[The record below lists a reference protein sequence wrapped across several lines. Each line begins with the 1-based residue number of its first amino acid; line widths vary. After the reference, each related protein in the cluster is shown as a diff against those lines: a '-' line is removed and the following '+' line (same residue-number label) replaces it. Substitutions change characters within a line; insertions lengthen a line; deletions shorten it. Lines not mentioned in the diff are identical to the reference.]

1 MKLHTLLDQ
10 RMLHDA
16 MRRLQRT
23 LVNLIMIVASALAA
37 AGIIEFGARLYLS
50 YRPVFPKPW
59 EFRAGGPP
67 PYRDAPYFN
76 REFIEESHRIEARSL
91 DLGSENVPGKYI
103 NIAGGFHV
111 TTDEPVDPER
121 RLLLFG
127 ASTVANFNV
136 PDNLTVASYLQRLLN
151 QHTNIRWEVRN
162 LGRQGTTV
170 RRQLDLLKRTP
181 LRRNDVIVF
190 YDGGVDIDME
200 VFRGITITQ
209 QMSPTVNVQRNG
221 LQRILVNLYD
231 KFSDRSAAIKVW
243 LDVYSRNPPTTVT
256 NHQILQANVTQMV
269 DSFEA
274 TLVQANTLV
283 RSEGG
288 SFMHFL
294 QPSLPVLASPDPYEK
309 SLFENPFL
317 APAGIKPAFM
327 QGQPALQDMT
337 RRLRA
342 QGLLAFDLTDAFDG
356 RPNGD
361 EIFLDLFHVNHRGN
375 EIIAQRIFT
384 VVTDQ
389 IGIRKGYDAAPIR

>member
-1 MKLHTLLDQ
+1 MKVYTLPDQ
-10 RMLHDA
+10 RTLHEA
-16 MRRLQRT
+16 MRRLRRT
-23 LVNLIMIVASALAA
+23 LANFTMIVAGALAA
-37 AGIIEFGARLYLS
+37 AGIIELGARLYLS
-50 YRPVFPKPW
+50 YQPVFPKPW
-59 EFRAGGPP
+59 EFRASRPP

-91 DLGSENVPGKYI
+91 DLGSENVTGTYI

-111 TTDEPVDPER
+111 TTGEPVDPER

-136 PDNLTVASYLQRLLN
+136 PDNFTVASYLQRLLN
-151 QHTNIRWEVRN
+151 EHTNTRWEVRN
-162 LGRQGTTV
+162 LGRQGITV

-181 LRRNDVIVF
+181 LRPNDVVVF
-190 YDGGVDIDME
+190 YDGGMDIDME

-209 QMSPTVNVQRNG
+209 QVSPAINIHRNL

-231 KFSDRSAAIKVW
+231 KFSDRSAAVKIW
-243 LDVYSRNPPTTVT
+243 LDVYSRNPPPTVT
-256 NHQILQANVTQMV
+256 NHQILQANVAQMV

-274 TLVQANTLV
+274 ILVEANTLV

-294 QPSLPVLASPDPYEK
+294 QPSLPVLASPDPYEQ

-317 APAGIKPAFM
+317 APAGIKPAFV
-327 QGQPALQDMT
+327 QGQSALQAMT

-342 QGLLAFDLTDAFDG
+342 QGLMAFDLTDAFDA
-356 RPNGD
+356 RPNGE
-361 EIFLDLFHVNHRGN
+361 EIFLDLFHVNHHGN
-375 EIIAQRIFT
+375 EIIAQRMFT

-389 IGIRKGYDAAPIR
+389 IVIGKGNDALSIR

>member
-1 MKLHTLLDQ
+1 MKVYTLLDQ
-10 RMLHDA
+10 RMLHEA
-16 MRRLQRT
+16 MLRLRRT
-23 LVNLIMIVASALAA
+23 LVNLTMIVASALAA
-37 AGIIEFGARLYLS
+37 AGTIELAARLCLS
-50 YRPVFPKPW
+50 YQPVFPKTW
-59 EFRAGGPP
+59 EFRASRPP

-91 DLGSENVPGKYI
+91 NLGSENVRGKYI

-151 QHTNIRWEVRN
+151 ERTSIRWEVRN
-162 LGRQGTTV
+162 LGRQATTV
-170 RRQLDLLKRTP
+170 RRQLDLLKSTP
-181 LRRNDVIVF
+181 LRPNDVVVF
-190 YDGGVDIDME
+190 YDGGMDIDME
-200 VFRGITITQ
+200 VFRGITIAQ
-209 QMSPTVNVQRNG
+209 QMSPTIDVHRNV

-231 KFSDRSAAIKVW
+231 KFSDRSAAVKVW

-283 RSEGG
+283 RSEAGT
-288 SFMHFL
+288 FMHFL
-294 QPSLPVLASPDPYEK
+294 HPSLPVLASPDAYEQ

-317 APAGIKPAFM
+317 APAGIKPAFV
-327 QGQPALQDMT
+327 QGQPALQAMT

-342 QGLLAFDLTDAFDG
+342 QGLLAFDLTDAFDA
-356 RPNGD
+356 RPNGE

-389 IGIRKGYDAAPIR
+389 IVIRKGNDALSIR